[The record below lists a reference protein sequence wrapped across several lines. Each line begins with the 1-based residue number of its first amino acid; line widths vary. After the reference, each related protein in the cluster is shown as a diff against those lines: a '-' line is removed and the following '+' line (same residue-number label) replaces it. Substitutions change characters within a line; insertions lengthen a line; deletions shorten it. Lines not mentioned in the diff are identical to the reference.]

1 MVMEVTFG
9 EWVECVYFIF
19 CSKYER
25 STLPSWF
32 VVERR
37 TSLKKWGFVTERF
50 SYLVLRKGTRNEEDK
65 PWPRILEHVKLRGRH
80 VICKLCSSNG
90 IFGTNE
96 ANTEHWRIR
105 NWSIDIRHFIS
116 QPFLKYCDIEQK
128 ILTKKKDSDIYKCA
142 RHLSKWGDLMPITE
156 DRKRPLKN
164 PHVTLTRRGKLRK

>member
-1 MVMEVTFG
+1 MGKWFKCYTNVVTK
-9 EWVECVYFIF
+9 
-19 CSKYER
+19 KYMMGK
-25 STLPSWF
+25 SCGVLFHT
-32 VVERR
+32 RR

-90 IFGTNE
+90 
-96 ANTEHWRIR
+96 
-105 NWSIDIRHFIS
+105 
-116 QPFLKYCDIEQK
+116 DIEQK

>member
-25 STLPSWF
+25 STLPSCTRLSYCTF
-32 VVERR
+32 CLQRR

-90 IFGTNE
+90 
-96 ANTEHWRIR
+96 
-105 NWSIDIRHFIS
+105 
-116 QPFLKYCDIEQK
+116 DIEQK